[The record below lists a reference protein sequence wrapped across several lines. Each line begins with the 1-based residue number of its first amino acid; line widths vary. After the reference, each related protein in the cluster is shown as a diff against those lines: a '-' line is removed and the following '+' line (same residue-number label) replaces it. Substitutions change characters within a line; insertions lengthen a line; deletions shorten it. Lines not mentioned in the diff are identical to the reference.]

1 MTLPNDR
8 IIEAIQKRHPQKR
21 QLQISRSMP
30 KFFDGELVVI
40 EVTENNHL
48 VGESY
53 AYINSRNEIDA
64 TFLNIDELVGW
75 VDSNEA
81 PSRAKERWDWYAV
94 NIVPGAIAIILTLM
108 ICVLLGVQ
116 QSRNNQFIIP
126 DFLSNALTL
135 ILGFYFGQQVTRAN
149 KTTKENRES

>member
-1 MTLPNDR
+1 MSLPEAK
-8 IIEAIQKRHPQKR
+8 IIEAVQSRHSKTR
-21 QLQISRSMP
+21 QLQVSRTMP
-30 KFFDGELVVI
+30 KFFGGELVVI
-40 EVTENNHL
+40 EVTENNQL

-108 ICVLLGVQ
+108 ICILLGVQ
-116 QSRNNQFIIP
+116 QYRNNTFLIP

-135 ILGFYFGQQVTRAN
+135 ILGFYFGQQVMRSNNAA
-149 KTTKENRES
+149 KENKES